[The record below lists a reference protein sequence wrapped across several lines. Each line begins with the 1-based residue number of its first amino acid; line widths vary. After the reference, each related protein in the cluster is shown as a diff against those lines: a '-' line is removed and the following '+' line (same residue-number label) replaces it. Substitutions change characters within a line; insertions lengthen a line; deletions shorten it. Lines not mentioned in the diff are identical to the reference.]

1 MIGFGS
7 IPTALGKRRGNS
19 LAKERSAMTEQD
31 LDKVGYWTE
40 IKLSILRDYS
50 QAYAQIL
57 NKQAAIRH
65 FAYID
70 GFAGAGAHIS
80 KSTGKEIE
88 GSPSVA
94 LGVQPSFTHYHFIDM
109 DGQRANQLRQLAN
122 GRQDVTVYEGD
133 CNTILLRDVFPKCR
147 YEDYRRAL
155 CLLDPY
161 RLNPS
166 WQVVHTAGQMKSI
179 EIFLNF
185 MIMDANMN
193 VLKKNRSQVQDA
205 QAERMTAFWG
215 DESWQQAG
223 YTKQPG
229 LFGEIEE
236 KEPNAEVAAA
246 YQKRLKDVAGFKYV
260 PDPMPMRNSKGA
272 IIYYLFFASHNETGD
287 RIAKAVFKKYANMG
301 VPHGR

>member
-1 MIGFGS
+1 
-7 IPTALGKRRGNS
+7 
-19 LAKERSAMTEQD
+19 
-31 LDKVGYWTE
+31 
-40 IKLSILRDYS
+40 
-50 QAYAQIL
+50 
-57 NKQAAIRH
+57 
-65 FAYID
+65 
-70 GFAGAGAHIS
+70 
-80 KSTGKEIE
+80 
-88 GSPSVA
+88 
-94 LGVQPSFTHYHFIDM
+94 
-109 DGQRANQLRQLAN
+109 
-122 GRQDVTVYEGD
+122 
-133 CNTILLRDVFPKCR
+133 
-147 YEDYRRAL
+147 
-155 CLLDPY
+155 
-161 RLNPS
+161 
-166 WQVVHTAGQMKSI
+166 MKSI